1 MNTPVEIID
10 EISGINRAIG
20 APDISRPVY
29 ELLQGADKSIFVA
42 VLGQFKSGKSSLIN
56 SLIGEDLLPVGV
68 LPLTAIVT
76 RLRYGNQPRLIIRYL
91 DKREDITLLD
101 VLPAYVT
108 ENLNPGNA
116 RKVAQ
121 VIIEHPGL
129 ESFRNLNLVDTPGLG
144 SLYRH
149 NTETT
154 NDWLPFTGM
163 GIISVSAERPLSEE
177 DLNLIKETS
186 RYCPNLA
193 IVITKADLVN
203 EKALPELITFI
214 QAAVDV
220 AIGENIPVFTY
231 SVIKDQQGYRS
242 HILNN
247 LLIPLNRNSDIH
259 LHRILHHK
267 LQSII
272 KQSRSWVELALR
284 AAMEREAG
292 KDSVTQLLQELK
304 DNFHHHQAEMLL
316 TASSFKGNVRTK
328 LEKIYLPLTGLINQN
343 IILQFNQDYNN
354 WPGSL
359 SKISGKYESWIK
371 MQLRKEIASI
381 DTDAVALINQI
392 SRETAGYFQ
401 YVAGRF
407 RQMLDDKLFFA
418 LGVHLSESDW
428 QIEFPEFELPDIS
441 IYRAFDSHLDMFLF
455 FLPMNLFRKIF
466 ENHFRSQIP
475 IEIEKNL
482 YRHISDLTE
491 KINKT
496 TDIIHKQALNYI
508 SREMITVENILES
521 INTNASTLN
530 YYLNRLDELKSVE
543 YA

>member
-29 ELLQGADKSIFVA
+29 ELLQAADKSIFVA

-76 RLRYGNQPRLIIRYL
+76 RLRYGIQPRLIIRYL

-129 ESFRNLNLVDTPGLG
+129 ESFRNINLVDTPGLG
-144 SLYRH
+144 SFYRH

-154 NDWLPFTGM
+154 NNWLPFTGM

-203 EKALPELITFI
+203 EKALPELSTFI
-214 QAAVDV
+214 QGAVDV

-231 SVIKDQQGYRS
+231 SIIKDQEGCRS
-242 HILNN
+242 NILNN
-247 LLIPLNRNSDIH
+247 LLIPLNLNSDQH
-259 LHRILHHK
+259 LHRILQHK

-284 AAMEREAG
+284 SAMEREAG
-292 KDSVTQLLQELK
+292 KDSVTQLVQGLK

-328 LEKIYLPLTGLINQN
+328 LEKIYLPLTVLINQN
-343 IILQFNQDYNN
+343 IISQFNDDYNN
-354 WPGSL
+354 WHGSL
-359 SKISGKYESWIK
+359 SKVSGKYESWIK
-371 MQLRKEIASI
+371 MKLRNEIASI
-381 DTDAVALINQI
+381 DTDSVELINQI
-392 SRETAGYFQ
+392 SRETANYFQ

-441 IYRAFDSHLDMFLF
+441 IYRAFDTHLDMFLF
-455 FLPMNLFRKIF
+455 FLPMAWFRKFF

-482 YRHISDLTE
+482 YRHMSDLTD
-491 KINKT
+491 KINKA

-530 YYLNRLDELKSVE
+530 YYLNRLDELKSLE

>member
-29 ELLQGADKSIFVA
+29 ELLQAADKSIFVA

-76 RLRYGNQPRLIIRYL
+76 RLRYGIQPRLIIRYL

-129 ESFRNLNLVDTPGLG
+129 ESFRNINLVDTPGLG
-144 SLYRH
+144 SFYRH

-154 NDWLPFTGM
+154 NNWLPFTGM

-203 EKALPELITFI
+203 EKALPELSTFI
-214 QAAVDV
+214 QGAVDV

-231 SVIKDQQGYRS
+231 SIIKDQEGCRS
-242 HILNN
+242 NILNN
-247 LLIPLNRNSDIH
+247 LLIPLNLNSDQH
-259 LHRILHHK
+259 LHRILQHK

-284 AAMEREAG
+284 SAMEREAG
-292 KDSVTQLLQELK
+292 KDSVTQLVQGLK

-328 LEKIYLPLTGLINQN
+328 LEKIYLPLTVLINQN
-343 IILQFNQDYNN
+343 IISQFNDDYNN
-354 WPGSL
+354 WHGSL
-359 SKISGKYESWIK
+359 SKVSGKYESWIK
-371 MQLRKEIASI
+371 TGQYTARSVAGILFPCASFCHI
-381 DTDAVALINQI
+381 SYPFKPSARAAASKRALSAAVTTGIHSQAW
-392 SRETAGYFQ
+392 TAG
-401 YVAGRF
+401 
-407 RQMLDDKLFFA
+407 FF
-418 LGVHLSESDW
+418 V
-428 QIEFPEFELPDIS
+428 
-441 IYRAFDSHLDMFLF
+441 R
-455 FLPMNLFRKIF
+455 
-466 ENHFRSQIP
+466 
-475 IEIEKNL
+475 
-482 YRHISDLTE
+482 
-491 KINKT
+491 
-496 TDIIHKQALNYI
+496 
-508 SREMITVENILES
+508 
-521 INTNASTLN
+521 
-530 YYLNRLDELKSVE
+530 
-543 YA
+543 